1 MEKANYRV
9 NLGLIRELFPDKAA
23 ITVVECAK
31 VLSCS
36 KNTVYSYINRA
47 KNPLPAKRV
56 SEKKVVIPIA
66 SLANWMA

>member
-1 MEKANYRV
+1 MEKPNYRV

-23 ITVVECAK
+23 ITVPECAK

-36 KNTVYSYINRA
+36 KNTVYAYINRA

-56 SEKKVVIPIA
+56 SEKKMVIPIA